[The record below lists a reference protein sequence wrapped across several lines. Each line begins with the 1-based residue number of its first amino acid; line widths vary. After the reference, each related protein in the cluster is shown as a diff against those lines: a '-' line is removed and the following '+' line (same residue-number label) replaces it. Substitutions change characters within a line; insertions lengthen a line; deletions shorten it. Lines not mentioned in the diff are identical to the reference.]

1 MKKRILTALIL
12 TSCLIAGCSVS
23 THPSNE
29 TPASTVTA
37 TTTVSEETSGV
48 EIIPDPNFEGIWSR
62 TNVSSSLWAQINI
75 SEVEGDTMHVMG
87 TFGYYSLLGD
97 IDAYASFVSETEAVI
112 SQQDLD
118 PAAAPGYIYLT
129 LSGDTLTVTSEDWFF
144 GMGEYVTVDGE
155 FTSGDPVYTN
165 ANILEDT
172 FSEEELTTI
181 QGLIDDDLIYENSFI
196 DPTVTGI
203 VTDEEVLLTNGT
215 SARHIS
221 CTVPT
226 DTIGYDILITDNGKI
241 YIDVNNGEIY
251 TNDSGF
257 TGDVI
262 PEFTEE

>member
-1 MKKRILTALIL
+1 M
-12 TSCLIAGCSVS
+12 
-23 THPSNE
+23 
-29 TPASTVTA
+29 
-37 TTTVSEETSGV
+37 
-48 EIIPDPNFEGIWSR
+48 
-62 TNVSSSLWAQINI
+62 
-75 SEVEGDTMHVMG
+75 
-87 TFGYYSLLGD
+87 
-97 IDAYASFVSETEAVI
+97 
-112 SQQDLD
+112 
-118 PAAAPGYIYLT
+118 
-129 LSGDTLTVTSEDWFF
+129 
-144 GMGEYVTVDGE
+144 TVDGE

-181 QGLIDDDLIYENSFI
+181 QELIDDDLIYKNSFI

-262 PEFTEE
+262 PEFTVE